1 MANGYKKIAGG
12 ARPGRLA
19 VTTLSLWQG
28 SDHLLQIERDGYA
41 ENYRRFH
48 FADIEIFTV
57 RMDNRRRNIAI
68 AFGIVVAAM
77 VLLAVLLN
85 SGGGSIFFLCCAGFF
100 MIPFIYNLVRGPTC
114 VVHVTTA
121 VQREELQSVRR
132 LKGALKL
139 LQAIREH
146 AAQSQGVLAP
156 DMVRV
161 KFELENAPVGF
172 TPPPPPTVTEAAPI
186 PFSMETAAPVQP
198 TEPAPAEPAST
209 PTPPAAEPP
218 PPSQ

>member
-1 MANGYKKIAGG
+1 MANGYKKLAGG

-19 VTTLSLWQG
+19 VTTMSLWQG
-28 SDHLLQIERDGYA
+28 PDHLLQIERDGYA
-41 ENYRRFH
+41 ENYRRFY

-57 RMDNRRRNIAI
+57 RLDNRRRNIAI
-68 AFGIVVAAM
+68 IFGIVVAAM

-85 SGGGSIFFLCCAGFF
+85 AGGGSIFFLCCAGFF

-132 LKGALKL
+132 LKGALRL
-139 LQAIREH
+139 LQAIRDH
-146 AAQSQGVLAP
+146 AAQTQGVLAP

-161 KFELENAPVGF
+161 KFELENAPVGYV
-172 TPPPPPTVTEAAPI
+172 PPPPPTVSESAPI
-186 PFSMETAAPVQP
+186 PFSMETAPAVQP
-198 TEPAPAEPAST
+198 TESAPAEPAST

-218 PPSQ
+218 PSSQ